1 MNGGTT
7 GCFTSA
13 TNEDSNYSHAE
24 WAQAWTVTMNASRSS
39 NIYGAASTVQPPTLQ
54 LIPQIHFWKKG
65 GDSLKAASA
74 GLPNIVGKIKNNND
88 GYAVNAAGGNFANFK
103 NNGCYTFEYATGT
116 SIIAEVTSANVLT
129 SINFN
134 AAQCNPIYGNSDTVQ
149 PPAIQLIP
157 QIKY

>member
-1 MNGGTT
+1 M
-7 GCFTSA
+7 
-13 TNEDSNYSHAE
+13 
-24 WAQAWTVTMNASRSS
+24 Q
-39 NIYGAASTVQPPTLQ
+39 
-54 LIPQIHFWKKG
+54 G

-88 GYAVNAAGGNFANFK
+88 GYAVNAAGGLYAAFE
-103 NNGCYTFEYATGT
+103 NNGCFTFDNAAGISITAGTTG
-116 SIIAEVTSANVLT
+116 ANVLT

-157 QIKY
+157 QIKF